1 MGFYNSMYIKLP
13 KTFVSSFKQKPMNK
27 SNFHCSGTTVTPIIR
42 SYENKPDNKILRFLL
57 IIGCVIAFIEIICI
71 IFFWIKTRKSPVL
84 ADQSYSL
91 AVTPFR
97 KFTYRELKKASS
109 NFRDEIGRG
118 SASIVYKGR
127 LADNRVAA
135 IKKLKSMANK
145 QNETEF
151 QAEISTIGRLNHMN
165 LIETWGYCAEGP
177 HRLIVYEYMETGRW
191 LKSYAMGS
199 LIGTSF
205 LKSQEPH
212 NILLDGNYN
221 PKVVDFGLSKLLD
234 RGDIKKSRFLTIRGT
249 RGYMAPEWVFK
260 LPITS
265 KVDVYSYGVVV
276 LEMITGRGPGGK
288 KQRADHEDGDL
299 ELGVVEWVRDRV
311 RDGDGSA
318 SESWVEDVLDGL
330 IGG

>member
-177 HRLIVYEYMETGRW
+177 HRLIVYEYMETGRTAKGLAYLHEECLEW
-191 LKSYAMGS
+191 VLHCDVK
-199 LIGTSF
+199 
-205 LKSQEPH
+205 PH

-234 RGDIKKSRFLTIRGT
+234 RGDKKSRFLTIRGT

-276 LEMITGRGPGGK
+276 LEMITGRGQEG
-288 KQRADHEDGDL
+288 R
-299 ELGVVEWVRDRV
+299 
-311 RDGDGSA
+311 SN
-318 SESWVEDVLDGL
+318 GL
-330 IGG
+330 IMKMVTLSSVWSSG